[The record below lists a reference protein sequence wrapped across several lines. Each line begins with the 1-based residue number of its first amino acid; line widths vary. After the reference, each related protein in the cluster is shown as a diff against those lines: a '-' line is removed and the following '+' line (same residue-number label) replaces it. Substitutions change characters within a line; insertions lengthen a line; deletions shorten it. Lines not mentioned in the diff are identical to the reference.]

1 MEGNRDAAYK
11 CIENAQKALDAPN
24 LKNIDNV
31 KKLLNKAKRLYPT
44 QEAEGTISSL
54 LYQHKANHPAY
65 SLLLLLNSKSRKI
78 EMWQIVVKLAH
89 LWSLLLFPDKN
100 LQIH

>member
-1 MEGNRDAAYK
+1 MECNREEAYK
-11 CIENAQKALDAPN
+11 CIENAQRALDASN

-44 QEAEGTISSL
+44 QEAEGTISSF

-65 SLLLLLNSKSRKI
+65 LLPLLMSMSFIFK
-78 EMWQIVVKLAH
+78 
-89 LWSLLLFPDKN
+89 
-100 LQIH
+100 